1 MIKSTN
7 AVETFENDLM
17 TFLELD
23 KKPSF
28 FMTPEFSWITDALKD
43 IKGMIAEN
51 IVEPE
56 RLLGQYKKFE
66 FILNTDPS
74 KLVKELFNNK
84 ERAAEEEDEAL
95 KEAALKS
102 PLEEIRKILRQYD
115 QAADDIMVLSN
126 DDVDFCMFRIK
137 ALDLK
142 KQLCDKSNKIKQAIL
157 DQTATWCKEKV
168 LFIYTTY
175 GHMNEEIQKTPND
188 EKQLVD
194 LKEFIR
200 ISKEETQPMLKDLLD
215 LVEQHYRMC
224 DEFFVIYD

>member
-1 MIKSTN
+1 
-7 AVETFENDLM
+7 
-17 TFLELD
+17 
-23 KKPSF
+23 
-28 FMTPEFSWITDALKD
+28 
-43 IKGMIAEN
+43 
-51 IVEPE
+51 
-56 RLLGQYKKFE
+56 
-66 FILNTDPS
+66 LNTDPS

-142 KQLCDKSNKIKQAIL
+142 KQLCDKANKIKQAIL

-200 ISKEETQPMLKDLLD
+200 ISKEVTQPMLKDLLD

-224 DEFFVIYD
+224 DEFFVIYDQQDIEDCL

>member
-1 MIKSTN
+1 
-7 AVETFENDLM
+7 
-17 TFLELD
+17 
-23 KKPSF
+23 
-28 FMTPEFSWITDALKD
+28 
-43 IKGMIAEN
+43 MIAEN

-142 KQLCDKSNKIKQAIL
+142 KQLCDKANNIKQAIL

-200 ISKEETQPMLKDLLD
+200 ISKEVTQPMLKDLLD

-224 DEFFVIYD
+224 DEFFVIYDQQDIEDCL